1 MKQNVGG
8 IDKGIR
14 IVAGL
19 ALLAF
24 AAFGDGSA
32 RWFGLIGVVPLLTV
46 VFGFCPVYALI
57 GFSTSQP
64 KAPK

>member
-1 MKQNVGG
+1 MTQNVGG

-24 AAFGDGSA
+24 AAFGEGSA
-32 RWFGLIGVVPLLTV
+32 RWVGLIGVVPLLTAA
-46 VFGFCPVYALI
+46 FGVCPAYSLLGI
-57 GFSTSQP
+57 NTCP
-64 KAPK
+64 MKTTK